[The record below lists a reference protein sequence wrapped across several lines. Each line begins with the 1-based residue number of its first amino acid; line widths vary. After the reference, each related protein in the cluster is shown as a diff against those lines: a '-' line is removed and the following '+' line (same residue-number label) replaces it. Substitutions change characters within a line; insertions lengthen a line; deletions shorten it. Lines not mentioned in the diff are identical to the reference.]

1 MFYYDTFPFWAGYFE
16 TLGIELKVSPRT
28 NREVLERGLKKA
40 NDETCLPIKLLSGH
54 LASLPSD
61 VEAVF
66 LPRMVSIEKKTY
78 MCPKILGL
86 PESVLASVPEG
97 LPVIS
102 VDINWR
108 EGKAQVQKAL
118 ERLGEQLG
126 KSKGEARRAFAKA
139 QTYQKVYEEMR
150 RSGGSFEDSIRYFEG
165 RGNSEKKGLLDPR
178 SGSNDLQRL
187 NYDGSV
193 SSGNVSR
200 ASYYDGSDLSSAE
213 RLPTIALIGHPY
225 LTYES
230 YGNLNLLSKL
240 KAKAK
245 LVFMENVEQVQIEN
259 HLQDLRK
266 PLFWS
271 QGKRLLGAG
280 HSYAVNQ
287 YVDGV
292 IYLSCF
298 GCGTDSMTQDMLA
311 RRARA
316 QHKPYMVL
324 ILDEHSGEAGVIT
337 RVEAFL
343 DMIERRNNQEVC
355 DSDCVQVGSKQ

>member
-1 MFYYDTFPFWAGYFE
+1 MKIGFPRAMFYYDTFPFWAGYFE
-16 TLGIELKVSPRT
+16 ALGIELKVSPRT
-28 NREVLERGLKKA
+28 NREVLERGIKKTS
-40 NDETCLPIKLLSGH
+40 DETCLPIKLLSGH

-97 LPVIS
+97 MPVIS
-102 VDINWR
+102 ADINWR
-108 EGKAQVQKAL
+108 DGKTQVRKAL

-126 KSKGEARRAFAKA
+126 KSKGEARRAFVKA
-139 QTYQKVYEEMR
+139 QTYQRVYEEMR
-150 RSGGSFEDSIRYFEG
+150 RSGRGFEESMRYFESLG
-165 RGNSEKKGLLDPR
+165 RLEGKGITGAESTRDSDR
-178 SGSNDLQRL
+178 
-187 NYDGSV
+187 
-193 SSGNVSR
+193 
-200 ASYYDGSDLSSAE
+200 DGSDLLSSE

-225 LTYES
+225 LTYEP

-240 KAKAK
+240 KTKAK
-245 LVFMENVEQVQIEN
+245 LVFMENVEQVQIED
-259 HLQDLRK
+259 HLKDLRK

-280 HSYAVNQ
+280 HSYASNQ
-287 YVDGV
+287 YVDGI

-316 QHKPYMVL
+316 HHKPYMVL
-324 ILDEHSGEAGVIT
+324 TVDEHSGEAGVIT

-343 DMIERRNNQEVC
+343 DMIERKNSEWA
-355 DSDCVQVGSKQ
+355 GSRI

>member
-1 MFYYDTFPFWAGYFE
+1 MKIGFPRAMFYYDTFPFWAGYFE
-16 TLGIELKVSPRT
+16 ALGIELKVSPRT

-40 NDETCLPIKLLSGH
+40 SDETCLPIKLLSGH
-54 LASLPSD
+54 LASLPSN

-118 ERLGEQLG
+118 EKLGEQLG

-139 QTYQKVYEEMR
+139 QKYQQVYEEMR
-150 RSGGSFEDSIRYFEG
+150 RSGQGFEESMRYFEG
-165 RGNSEKKGLLDPR
+165 LGKPDGKGVSDAG
-178 SGSNDLQRL
+178 SGS
-187 NYDGSV
+187 YGGSHLT
-193 SSGNVSR
+193 SS
-200 ASYYDGSDLSSAE
+200 E

-245 LVFMENVEQVQIEN
+245 LVFMENVEQVQIED
-259 HLQDLRK
+259 HLKDLRK

-280 HSYAVNQ
+280 HSYAINQ

-311 RRARA
+311 RRARTH
-316 QHKPYMVL
+316 HKPYMVL
-324 ILDEHSGEAGVIT
+324 TLDEHSGEAGVIT

-343 DMIERRNNQEVC
+343 DMIERKRIGLSNKSGYSSSSIGEINR
-355 DSDCVQVGSKQ
+355 